1 MRCIKQVYLIT
12 DAPLCFSK
20 LSGHEFLWYILLYRH
35 FHNRQVEFISVPD
48 KDDGCQEAVE
58 ERARSGGDELSY
70 RAKSSNNP
78 QSFRRSGTPR
88 ILTFRVGQRAATNY
102 TTLFWIVYIKGWV
115 ILLETG
121 T

>member
-1 MRCIKQVYLIT
+1 MQLVGMQCIKYVYLIT
-12 DAPLCFSK
+12 YAPPCFSK

-58 ERARSGGDELSY
+58 KRTRSGGDEPLY

-78 QSFRRSGTPR
+78 QNFRRSDITDTHFQCGAESSNQ
-88 ILTFRVGQRAATNY
+88 LH
-102 TTLFWIVYIKGWV
+102 
-115 ILLETG
+115 
-121 T
+121 